1 MPTQNGGSHPSS
13 ESNPGGS
20 ASMSTAHSEVWSGV
34 VLDTDPAVREFERDP
49 AEYMKR
55 KATALRSVDFESVR
69 ASLSGSHEP
78 RTSLL
83 TRLKT
88 LLSSGDKDEKK
99 AG

>member
-1 MPTQNGGSHPSS
+1 
-13 ESNPGGS
+13 
-20 ASMSTAHSEVWSGV
+20 MSTAHSEVWSGV

-69 ASLSGSHEP
+69 ASLSGSSEP
-78 RTSLL
+78 RASLL
-83 TRLKT
+83 MRLKT
-88 LLSSGDKDEKK
+88 FLSPGVRGDKQ